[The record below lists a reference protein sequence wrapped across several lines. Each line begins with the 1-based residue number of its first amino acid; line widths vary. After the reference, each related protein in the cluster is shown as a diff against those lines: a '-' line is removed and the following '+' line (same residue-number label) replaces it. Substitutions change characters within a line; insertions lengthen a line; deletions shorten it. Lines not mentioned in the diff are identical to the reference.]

1 MYYTILLKRKIIVN
15 YNQFA
20 YKEELVHIK
29 MSQKETSPIGHP
41 IGQLDKYTKDDFK
54 LWKK

>member
-29 MSQKETSPIGHP
+29 MSQKETSPIG
-41 IGQLDKYTKDDFK
+41 QLDKYTKDDFK
-54 LWKK
+54 L

>member
-1 MYYTILLKRKIIVN
+1 MMYYTILLKRKIIVN

-54 LWKK
+54 L